1 MMAVKRTE
9 SPPGIDFAR
18 RTPCLLWRAQSQD
31 RWGSGSLA
39 VNHSKENEADL
50 FPSRKL
56 APASGRLVSLFPDT
70 ARLRDAAP
78 LRVDFPSLRYK
89 RLLIS
94 K

>member
-18 RTPCLLWRAQSQD
+18 RTPCLLWGAQSQD

-56 APASGRLVSLFPDT
+56 APASGGSSPSFPIPRVEETPPRSVSTFP
-70 ARLRDAAP
+70 
-78 LRVDFPSLRYK
+78 RYVTNGF
-89 RLLIS
+89 
-94 K
+94 

>member
-18 RTPCLLWRAQSQD
+18 RTPCLLWGAQSQD

-56 APASGRLVSLFPDT
+56 APASSRLVSLFPDT
-70 ARLRDAAP
+70 ARRRDAAL

>member
-18 RTPCLLWRAQSQD
+18 RTPCLLWGAQSQD

-56 APASGRLVSLFPDT
+56 APASSRLVSLFPDT
-70 ARLRDAAP
+70 AR
-78 LRVDFPSLRYK
+78 
-89 RLLIS
+89 
-94 K
+94 